1 MEFLVDGWDG
11 VRMKAERF
19 YGAIEIRG
27 INPYIHVEVKT
38 ASRIKSGRRKPIPV
52 LVRINGQ
59 PREPWRVNLMPRG
72 DGSFYLYL
80 HSSIRKATAT
90 KAGDRVMVE
99 LSFDESYRAGSGYAV
114 PPWFRAA
121 LRRNRRARDAW
132 EALIPSRKKEIL
144 RYFAALKSP
153 AARARNLRRAMEVLS
168 GSEARFMARTW
179 KGGK

>member
-1 MEFLVDGWDG
+1 
-11 VRMKAERF
+11 MKAERF

-27 INPYIHVEVKT
+27 INPYIHVEAKT
-38 ASRIKSGRRKPIPV
+38 ANRIKAGRRKPIPV
-52 LVRINGQ
+52 LARINGQ
-59 PREPWRVNLMPRG
+59 PKQPWRINLMPRG

-80 HSSIRKATAT
+80 HGSVRKASAT
-90 KAGDRVMVE
+90 KPGDRVMVE

-132 EALIPSRKKEIL
+132 QALIPSRKKEIL

-153 AARARNLRRAMEVLS
+153 EARARNLRRAIEVLS

-179 KGGK
+179 KGSK